1 MAAFLVSAIS
11 LTIII
16 LLILRKFKISTPIYE
31 KSFKPICTAMHCSC
45 L

>member
-16 LLILRKFKISTPIYE
+16 LLILRKFKITTPN
-31 KSFKPICTAMHCSC
+31 